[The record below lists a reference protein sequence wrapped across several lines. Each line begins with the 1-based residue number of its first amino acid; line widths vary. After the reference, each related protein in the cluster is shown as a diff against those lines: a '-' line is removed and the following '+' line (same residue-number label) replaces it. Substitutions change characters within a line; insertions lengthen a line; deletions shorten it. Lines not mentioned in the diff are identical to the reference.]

1 MSSAHKKYR
10 VGELRPSQIL
20 YAYGIGSIIDLPHIS
35 TMVMGLDDWEI
46 AHSKE
51 IGEARL
57 LQAVKAV
64 LGQHVTKL
72 LSPPAAQEQL
82 DGPSFPFDESATN
95 HANQLTII
103 NRPADIQPLQGRGNG
118 IGSFRGCA
126 KGDRPALLS
135 GGNCDFQLSVQK
147 IAGEI
152 IRRRTIQGHTVVL

>member
-82 DGPSFPFDESATN
+82 DGPSFPFDESAT
-95 HANQLTII
+95 I
-103 NRPADIQPLQGRGNG
+103 G
-118 IGSFRGCA
+118 IPVAPFPRWMLCPRCRRLASL
-126 KGDRPALLS
+126 DS
-135 GGNCDFQLSVQK
+135 GLFQLK
-147 IAGEI
+147 
-152 IRRRTIQGHTVVL
+152 